1 MFSRLCKS
9 LKELGLKICPA
20 GTQIK
25 GDNVDEIIKCISDHY
40 AVGNGSGGDCL
51 ITPIVADRDN
61 ITSFRSLETGL
72 YTLRGYFTPYFGSD
86 VSMSSS
92 YPSLASVINDGD
104 VSYVQIYFPY
114 KNQIQY
120 LEVTDNSYK
129 RSDVRLADYGRINVA
144 EFQKVMEY
152 AAKYSLGYSCET
164 VSEVIT
170 ALAEKV
176 SFAVLTV
183 NATDSATG
191 ATLTYA
197 THKISSEEVWLD
209 SHYHLKAG
217 AYSLT
222 VQCSGYTSNTQTIVV
237 KPADVEAGEVV
248 VNVALTAS
256 A

>member
-1 MFSRLCKS
+1 MYSRIIKA
-9 LKELGLKICPA
+9 LKKLGSKCTQT
-20 GTQIK
+20 GTQIA
-25 GDNVDEIIKCISDHY
+25 GDNIDGILECIAEHY
-40 AVGNGSGGDCL
+40 AGGSGSGGDCL
-51 ITPIVADRDN
+51 ITPIVADKDN
-61 ITSFRSLETGL
+61 ITSFRELETGL
-72 YTLRGYFTPYFGSD
+72 YTFHGYFTPYHGSD

-92 YPSLASVINDGD
+92 YPSLGSVINDGEM
-104 VSYVQIYFPY
+104 SYVQIYFPY
-114 KNQIQY
+114 KNQVQY
-120 LEVTDNSYK
+120 LEITDNSYK

-183 NATDSATG
+183 NVTDSATG

-222 VQCSGYTSNTQTIVV
+222 VQCSGYTSNTQTIVI
-237 KPADVEAGEVV
+237 KPADVEAGEAV
-248 VNVALTAS
+248 VNVALVTS